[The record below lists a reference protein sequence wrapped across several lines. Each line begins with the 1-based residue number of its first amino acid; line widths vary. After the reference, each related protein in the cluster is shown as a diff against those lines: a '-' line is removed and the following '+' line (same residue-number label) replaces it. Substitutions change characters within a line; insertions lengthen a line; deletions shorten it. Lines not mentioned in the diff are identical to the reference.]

1 MDRICIHVYLYTRGR
16 TVELLLSGTAVKPF
30 VLWVSVSWWESA
42 RTSVS
47 TQEYAGK
54 SIALPNVVRSS
65 ERKFNSGFGA
75 GQGTHRSTR
84 ELQCEREG
92 QWRSPKAELL

>member
-1 MDRICIHVYLYTRGR
+1 M
-16 TVELLLSGTAVKPF
+16 
-30 VLWVSVSWWESA
+30 
-42 RTSVS
+42 
-47 TQEYAGK
+47 QEYAGK
-54 SIALPNVVRSS
+54 SIALPNVVQSS

>member
-16 TVELLLSGTAVKPF
+16 TIERAVVWNGWQTLRAVSLR
-30 VLWVSVSWWESA
+30 VLVRECTIE
-42 RTSVS
+42 RL

-54 SIALPNVVRSS
+54 SIALPNVVQSS